1 MNERGV
7 RLRLVVGATIFAA
20 VAIGAA
26 LITGRLLISAELH
39 NAAESLARSDLIPF
53 LSDLETHPDERP
65 DPPGQGVQVGIQAP
79 GGEWIIDSLPDEV
92 RSRVDGLGADV
103 LDVGDDDGD
112 SAWVV
117 VGETAQTSD
126 GTVTLWAARD
136 VTAANRSLLV
146 IDLFFVIGGAALIA
160 LFAAA
165 ATVFV
170 RSALRPVEAAR
181 RRERQFVS
189 DAAHELRTPLA
200 GLQAQLGLARRE
212 LDHPD
217 EADREL
223 QRAEQSAE
231 RLGVLASNLL
241 ELARLDEGT
250 PTAGSDLGQ
259 LREAFLTAVDDIR
272 STPAAAGVSIEQT
285 SPASVPASRCALDA
299 ISFGRIVR
307 NLLANA
313 VTATGP
319 DGSVTAELT
328 VSASR
333 LELVVQDDGPGIAP
347 ELLPHALD
355 RFARGDGA
363 GSGLGLALVDALAR
377 SAGGGVT
384 LINTRPGLRVVVEVP
399 LH

>member
-7 RLRLVVGATIFAA
+7 RRRLVAGATVFAA

-26 LITGRLLISAELH
+26 LITGRLLITAELH
-39 NAAESLARSDLIPF
+39 DATESLARSDLIPF
-53 LSDLETHPDERP
+53 LSDLEAHPDEPP
-65 DPPGQGVQVGIQAP
+65 DPPGPGVQVGIQAA
-79 GGEWIIDSLPDEV
+79 GGEWIIDTLPDDV
-92 RSRVDGLGADV
+92 RSRVDGLDPQV
-103 LDVGDDDGD
+103 LEVGDDDGD
-112 SAWVV
+112 SSWVV
-117 VGETAQTSD
+117 VGETAETSN
-126 GTVTLWAARD
+126 GTVTLWASRD
-136 VTAANRSLLV
+136 ATAADRSLSA
-146 IDLFFVIGGAALIA
+146 IDLVFVLGGAALIA
-160 LFAAA
+160 LFAGA

-212 LDHPD
+212 LDHRD
-217 EADREL
+217 AADREL
-223 QRAEQSAE
+223 QRAEDSAA

-250 PTAGSDLGQ
+250 PSAGADLGQ
-259 LREAFLTAVDDIR
+259 LREAFLAAVDDIR

-313 VTATGP
+313 VAATGP
-319 DGSVTAELT
+319 DGSVTAELSA
-328 VSASR
+328 SASR

-347 ELLPHALD
+347 ELLPHALE

>member
-53 LSDLETHPDERP
+53 LSDLETHPDEPP
-65 DPPGQGVQVGIQAP
+65 DPPGQGVQVGIQAAD
-79 GGEWIIDSLPDEV
+79 GEWIIDSLPDDV
-92 RSRVDGLGADV
+92 RSRVDGRDPEV
-103 LDVGDDDGD
+103 IDIGDHDGD
-112 SAWVV
+112 SSWVV
-117 VGETAQTSD
+117 VGETAQTSN

-136 VTAANRSLLV
+136 VTAASRSLMV
-146 IDLFFVIGGAALIA
+146 IDLFLVIGGAALIA
-160 LFAAA
+160 LFAIA

-250 PTAGSDLGQ
+250 PSAGSDLGQ

-313 VTATGP
+313 VAATGP
-319 DGSVTAELT
+319 DGSVTAELSA
-328 VSASR
+328 SASR

-347 ELLPHALD
+347 ELLPHALE

-363 GSGLGLALVDALAR
+363 GSGLGLALVDGLAR
-377 SAGGGVT
+377 SAGGGVSLT
-384 LINTRPGLRVVVEVP
+384 NTRSGLRVVVEVP

>member
-103 LDVGDDDGD
+103 LDVGDEDGD

-117 VGETAQTSD
+117 VGETAQTSNE
-126 GTVTLWAARD
+126 TVTLWAARD

-160 LFAAA
+160 LFAIA

-250 PTAGSDLGQ
+250 PSAGSDLGQ
-259 LREAFLTAVDDIR
+259 LREAFLSAVDDIR

-313 VTATGP
+313 VAATGP
-319 DGSVTAELT
+319 DGSVTAELSA
-328 VSASR
+328 SASR

-347 ELLPHALD
+347 ELLPHALE

-363 GSGLGLALVDALAR
+363 GSGLGLALVDGLAR
-377 SAGGGVT
+377 SAGGGVSLT
-384 LINTRPGLRVVVEVP
+384 NTRPGLRVVVEVP

>member
-103 LDVGDDDGD
+103 LDVGDEDGD

-117 VGETAQTSD
+117 VGETAQTSNE
-126 GTVTLWAARD
+126 TVTLWAARD

-212 LDHPD
+212 LDHRD

-272 STPAAAGVSIEQT
+272 STPAAGVSIEQT